1 MLHNYSSE
9 SLNDL
14 DYDFTSEGQDK
25 DISSMEIERSSSAS
39 PSEDASDKM
48 YVLESPSIKE
58 SYIYNESY

>member
-1 MLHNYSSE
+1 MSIYSNILLHNYSST

-48 YVLESPSIKE
+48 
-58 SYIYNESY
+58 